1 LTVLA
6 RGATLGLEVLMAEPA
21 RSQAFPAA
29 LDGHTWP
36 AQGAWTYEDYVR
48 LPDDGKRY
56 EVIRGVLYVSPAP
69 IPLHQYVHS
78 RLFFILSRFVGEH
91 RLGMALGAPMDI
103 RLPRRLGDP
112 VQPDLFF
119 LRTGNQ
125 PRWEVDPSFDGIP
138 DLVVEI
144 LSPSTTRLDRKIKH
158 SVYQEAGIP
167 EYWIVDPRAR
177 TIEILG
183 LSEDGARYV
192 ELCRG
197 DEGEV
202 VRSKV
207 LPGLEVRVSEIFPP
221 RS

>member
-1 LTVLA
+1 
-6 RGATLGLEVLMAEPA
+6 
-21 RSQAFPAA
+21 
-29 LDGHTWP
+29 
-36 AQGAWTYEDYVR
+36 
-48 LPDDGKRY
+48 GKRY

-78 RLFFILSRFVGEH
+78 RLFFILSRFVGEN

-177 TIEILG
+177 TIEVFG

-192 ELCRG
+192 ELCCG
-197 DEGEV
+197 GEGEV

-207 LPGLEVRVSEIFPP
+207 LPGLEVRVGEIFPP

>member
-1 LTVLA
+1 
-6 RGATLGLEVLMAEPA
+6 MAEPA
-21 RSQAFPAA
+21 RFQALPAA
-29 LDGHTWP
+29 SDGHTWP

-78 RLFFILSRFVGEH
+78 RLFVLLTRFVDEN
-91 RLGMALGAPMDI
+91 RLGVVLGAPMDV
-103 RLPRRLGDP
+103 RLPLRIGDP
-112 VQPDLFF
+112 VQPDLVF

-125 PRWEVDPSFDGIP
+125 PRWEVDSNFSGSP

-144 LSPSTTRLDRKIKH
+144 LSPSTARRDRKIKH
-158 SVYQEAGIP
+158 SAYREAGIP

-177 TIEILG
+177 TIEVFSLN
-183 LSEDGARYV
+183 EDGSRYD

-197 DEGEV
+197 GEEGV
-202 VRSKV
+202 VHSKV
-207 LPGLEVRVSEIFPP
+207 LSGLEVRVSEIFPP
-221 RS
+221 RSQE

>member
-1 LTVLA
+1 
-6 RGATLGLEVLMAEPA
+6 MAEPV
-21 RSQAFPAA
+21 RSQALPVAS
-29 LDGHTWP
+29 DGHDWP

-78 RLFFILSRFVGEH
+78 RLFFILSRFVGEN
-91 RLGMALGAPMDI
+91 GIVLGAPMDV

-112 VQPDLFF
+112 VQPDLVF

-125 PRWEVDPSFDGIP
+125 PRWESDPSFNGSP
-138 DLVVEI
+138 DLVIEI
-144 LSPSTTRLDRKIKH
+144 LSPSTARLDRKIKH
-158 SVYQEAGIP
+158 LAYREAGIP

-177 TIEILG
+177 TIEVLG

-197 DEGEV
+197 GEGDV
-202 VRSKV
+202 VRSAA
-207 LPGLEVRVSEIFPP
+207 LPGLEVSVGEIFPP
-221 RS
+221 RD

>member
-1 LTVLA
+1 
-6 RGATLGLEVLMAEPA
+6 MAEPA

-36 AQGAWTYEDYVR
+36 AQGAWTYEHYVR

-56 EVIRGVLYVSPAP
+56 EVIRGVLYVSPGP
-69 IPLHQYVHS
+69 IPLHQYVHT
-78 RLFFILSRFVGEH
+78 RLLIVLSRFVDENS
-91 RLGMALGAPMDI
+91 LGVVLGAPMDV

-112 VQPDLFF
+112 VQPDLVF

-125 PRWEVDPSFDGIP
+125 PRWESDPSFNGSP

-144 LSPSTTRLDRKIKH
+144 LSPSTARRDREIKH
-158 SVYQEAGIP
+158 SVYREAGIP

-177 TIEILG
+177 TIEVSG

-197 DEGEV
+197 GEGDV
-202 VRSKV
+202 VRSNV
-207 LPGLEVRVSEIFPP
+207 LSGLEVSVGEIFPP
-221 RS
+221 RG

>member
-1 LTVLA
+1 
-6 RGATLGLEVLMAEPA
+6 MAEPA

-69 IPLHQYVHS
+69 VLLHEYC
-78 RLFFILSRFVGEH
+78 RNELREIMGRFVREK
-91 RLGMALGAPMDI
+91 RLGFLLASPLDV
-103 RLPRRLGDP
+103 RLPRRIGDP
-112 VQPDLFF
+112 VQPDLVYIPMAK
-119 LRTGNQ
+119 Q
-125 PRWEVDPSFDGIP
+125 PRWEVDPSFDGAP

-144 LSPSTTRLDRKIKH
+144 LSPSTARLDRKIKH
-158 SVYQEAGIP
+158 LAYREAGIP

-177 TIEILG
+177 TIEVFG

-197 DEGEV
+197 GERDL

-207 LPGLEVRVSEIFPP
+207 LSGLEVPVGEIFPP
-221 RS
+221 RD

>member
-1 LTVLA
+1 
-6 RGATLGLEVLMAEPA
+6 MAEPA

-48 LPDDGKRY
+48 LPDDENRY
-56 EVIRGVLYVSPAP
+56 EVIRGILHVTPVPVL
-69 IPLHQYVHS
+69 LHQYVQS
-78 RLFFILSRFVGEH
+78 ELLFVLSQFVDD
-91 RLGMALGAPMDI
+91 GMVLGAPMDV

-112 VQPDLFF
+112 VQPDLLF

-125 PRWEVDPSFDGIP
+125 PRWEVDPSFDGVP

-158 SVYQEAGIP
+158 SAYREAGVP

-177 TIEILG
+177 TIEVFG

-197 DEGEV
+197 GEGDM

-207 LPGLEVRVSEIFPP
+207 LPGLEVPVGEIFPP
-221 RS
+221 RD